1 MSDADDNGPAGSP
14 VTMTEVSVWGLIKQE
29 VAAAL
34 REALT
39 LGPPTRQPPSFSP
52 PALGELL
59 YVFCMS

>member
-59 YVFCMS
+59 HVFCMS